1 MLCVIWIAGITVA
14 LEQKVPSSDSAD
26 PDKYEDTVTLGTG
39 RKYSSDLGHLNN
51 LCSVK
56 YKHAEKTERRCDRV

>member
-1 MLCVIWIAGITVA
+1 MLCVIWITAITVA

-39 RKYSSDLGHLNN
+39 RKYSSELSHLNN
-51 LCSVK
+51 LCV
-56 YKHAEKTERRCDRV
+56 V